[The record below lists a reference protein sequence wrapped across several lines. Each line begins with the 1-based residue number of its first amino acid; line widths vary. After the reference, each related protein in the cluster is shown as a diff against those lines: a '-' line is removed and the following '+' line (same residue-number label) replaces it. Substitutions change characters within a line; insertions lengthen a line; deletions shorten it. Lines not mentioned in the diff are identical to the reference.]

1 MEKQTTTDP
10 PEQTDKPLVKAQIKI
25 ARPSDRIAVSYS
37 NHNDNLLVKTNTKVC
52 LLSSKNK
59 KKNLEIGRAWNL
71 LYNNEYGLNQHARNI
86 FVDSSSPNTTL
97 NLVVIKPTPLIT
109 IAA

>member
-37 NHNDNLLVKTNTKVC
+37 NHNDKLLIKTNMKVC

-59 KKNLEIGRAWNL
+59 KKKLGNRAWNL

>member
-1 MEKQTTTDP
+1 MRSLSYVLCPSPHDQHVCKKRYKPQSQLEKQTTTDP
-10 PEQTDKPLVKAQIKI
+10 PEQSDQPLVKAQIKI

-59 KKNLEIGRAWNL
+59 KKKLGNR
-71 LYNNEYGLNQHARNI
+71 
-86 FVDSSSPNTTL
+86 SSMEP
-97 NLVVIKPTPLIT
+97 VVQQ
-109 IAA
+109 